1 MKNCGDGGA
10 GGSRAGCRGLRPL
23 PGFGAAPQNLCR
35 STTSQ
40 ALRAAKGR
48 KKRGS
53 FHPHRFPPSA
63 PTTRFAA
70 LANIGVLRA
79 GRAQPLYLLTPAG
92 RFALRATA
100 HRADASL
107 RCPKT
112 CAAAQPRKRCER
124 PKAARKAAC
133 YTRIVFPHPPPP
145 LVSLPSQISA
155 FCALPRAAL
164 VFAHAFGSLCHLRW
178 QVPTGHALP
187 VLPAQSSRRA
197 LAAPTARFAV
207 HLRVALRCAQQPIG
221 LTLPS
226 GAPKP
231 VPQHNPASVASGQRP
246 QETRLAPPA
255 SFLHQPSGAAGAS
268 SPLRPIFLLRFGR
281 VSPPARRN
289 QQSNPTS
296 KGANPHDHH

>member
-10 GGSRAGCRGLRPL
+10 GGSRAGCRGRRPL

-53 FHPHRFPPSA
+53 FHPHRFP
-63 PTTRFAA
+63 
-70 LANIGVLRA
+70 
-79 GRAQPLYLLTPAG
+79 
-92 RFALRATA
+92 
-100 HRADASL
+100 
-107 RCPKT
+107 
-112 CAAAQPRKRCER
+112 
-124 PKAARKAAC
+124 
-133 YTRIVFPHPPPP
+133 HPPPP
-145 LVSLPSQISA
+145 LASLPSQISA
-155 FCALPRAAL
+155 FCALAARSPCICSRLRVALPPLAATAHRAGA
-164 VFAHAFGSLCHLRW
+164 SLRA
-178 QVPTGHALP
+178 TGHALP

-246 QETRLAPPA
+246 QETRLIPPA
-255 SFLHQPSGAAGAS
+255 SFFHQPSGAAEAS

-281 VSPPARRN
+281 VCPPARRN

>member
-1 MKNCGDGGA
+1 MKNCGDGGD

-53 FHPHRFPPSA
+53 LLPHR
-63 PTTRFAA
+63 
-70 LANIGVLRA
+70 
-79 GRAQPLYLLTPAG
+79 
-92 RFALRATA
+92 
-100 HRADASL
+100 
-107 RCPKT
+107 
-112 CAAAQPRKRCER
+112 
-124 PKAARKAAC
+124 
-133 YTRIVFPHPPPP
+133 FPHPPPP

-155 FCALPRAAL
+155 FCALAARSPFICSRPRVALPPLAAT
-164 VFAHAFGSLCHLRW
+164 AHRAGASRRA
-178 QVPTGHALP
+178 TGHALP

-255 SFLHQPSGAAGAS
+255 SFSPIRGRRGIIPPAAHLFA
-268 SPLRPIFLLRFGR
+268 PLRQGFAPCAPKPAIKPYQQRSQ
-281 VSPPARRN
+281 SP
-289 QQSNPTS
+289 
-296 KGANPHDHH
+296 

>member
-53 FHPHRFPPSA
+53 FHPHRFP
-63 PTTRFAA
+63 
-70 LANIGVLRA
+70 
-79 GRAQPLYLLTPAG
+79 
-92 RFALRATA
+92 
-100 HRADASL
+100 
-107 RCPKT
+107 
-112 CAAAQPRKRCER
+112 
-124 PKAARKAAC
+124 
-133 YTRIVFPHPPPP
+133 HPPPP
-145 LVSLPSQISA
+145 LASLPSQISA
-155 FCALPRAAL
+155 FCALAARSPCICSRLRVALPPLAATAHRAGA
-164 VFAHAFGSLCHLRW
+164 SLRA
-178 QVPTGHALP
+178 TGHALP

-255 SFLHQPSGAAGAS
+255 SFSPIRGRRGIIPPAAHLFA
-268 SPLRPIFLLRFGR
+268 PLRQGFAPCAPKPAIKPYQQRSQ
-281 VSPPARRN
+281 SP
-289 QQSNPTS
+289 
-296 KGANPHDHH
+296 

>member
-1 MKNCGDGGA
+1 LKNCGDGGD

-53 FHPHRFPPSA
+53 LLPHR
-63 PTTRFAA
+63 
-70 LANIGVLRA
+70 
-79 GRAQPLYLLTPAG
+79 
-92 RFALRATA
+92 
-100 HRADASL
+100 
-107 RCPKT
+107 
-112 CAAAQPRKRCER
+112 
-124 PKAARKAAC
+124 
-133 YTRIVFPHPPPP
+133 FPHPPPP

-155 FCALPRAAL
+155 FCALAARSPCICSRLRVALPPLAATAHRAGA
-164 VFAHAFGSLCHLRW
+164 SLRA
-178 QVPTGHALP
+178 TGHALP

-255 SFLHQPSGAAGAS
+255 SFSPIRGRRGIIPPAAHLFA
-268 SPLRPIFLLRFGR
+268 PLRQGFAPCAPKPAIKPYQQRSQ
-281 VSPPARRN
+281 SP
-289 QQSNPTS
+289 
-296 KGANPHDHH
+296 

>member
-1 MKNCGDGGA
+1 MKNCGDGGD

-53 FHPHRFPPSA
+53 FHPHRFP
-63 PTTRFAA
+63 
-70 LANIGVLRA
+70 
-79 GRAQPLYLLTPAG
+79 
-92 RFALRATA
+92 
-100 HRADASL
+100 
-107 RCPKT
+107 
-112 CAAAQPRKRCER
+112 
-124 PKAARKAAC
+124 
-133 YTRIVFPHPPPP
+133 HPPPP
-145 LVSLPSQISA
+145 LASLPSQISA
-155 FCALPRAAL
+155 FCALAARSPCICSRLRVALPPLAATAHRAGA
-164 VFAHAFGSLCHLRW
+164 SLRA
-178 QVPTGHALP
+178 TGHALP

-255 SFLHQPSGAAGAS
+255 SFSPIRGRRGIIPPAAHLFA
-268 SPLRPIFLLRFGR
+268 PLRQGFAPCAPKPAIKPYQQRSQ
-281 VSPPARRN
+281 SP
-289 QQSNPTS
+289 
-296 KGANPHDHH
+296 

>member
-1 MKNCGDGGA
+1 MKNCGDGGD

-53 FHPHRFPPSA
+53 LLPHR
-63 PTTRFAA
+63 
-70 LANIGVLRA
+70 
-79 GRAQPLYLLTPAG
+79 
-92 RFALRATA
+92 
-100 HRADASL
+100 
-107 RCPKT
+107 
-112 CAAAQPRKRCER
+112 
-124 PKAARKAAC
+124 
-133 YTRIVFPHPPPP
+133 FPHPPPP

-155 FCALPRAAL
+155 FCALAARSPCICSRLRVALPPLAATAHRAGA
-164 VFAHAFGSLCHLRW
+164 SLRA
-178 QVPTGHALP
+178 TGHALP

-255 SFLHQPSGAAGAS
+255 SFSPIRGRRGIIPPAAHLFA
-268 SPLRPIFLLRFGR
+268 PLRQGFAPCAPKPAIKPYQQRSQ
-281 VSPPARRN
+281 SP
-289 QQSNPTS
+289 
-296 KGANPHDHH
+296 

>member
-53 FHPHRFPPSA
+53 FHPHRFP
-63 PTTRFAA
+63 
-70 LANIGVLRA
+70 
-79 GRAQPLYLLTPAG
+79 
-92 RFALRATA
+92 
-100 HRADASL
+100 
-107 RCPKT
+107 
-112 CAAAQPRKRCER
+112 
-124 PKAARKAAC
+124 
-133 YTRIVFPHPPPP
+133 HPPPP
-145 LVSLPSQISA
+145 LASLPSQISAFCALAARSPCICSHLRVALRCAQQPTGLTLPFGALMVSLPSQISA
-155 FCALPRAAL
+155 FCALTARSPCICSRLRVALPPLAATAHRAGA
-164 VFAHAFGSLCHLRW
+164 SLRA
-178 QVPTGHALP
+178 TGHALP

-255 SFLHQPSGAAGAS
+255 SFSPIRGRRGIIPPAAHLFA
-268 SPLRPIFLLRFGR
+268 PLRQGFAPCAPKPAIKPYQQRSQ
-281 VSPPARRN
+281 SP
-289 QQSNPTS
+289 
-296 KGANPHDHH
+296 

>member
-53 FHPHRFPPSA
+53 LHPHRFPPSA

-107 RCPKT
+107 RRAHGFAALANIGVL
-112 CAAAQPRKRCER
+112 CAAAHSPCI
-124 PKAARKAAC
+124 C
-133 YTRIVFPHPPPP
+133 
-145 LVSLPSQISA
+145 S
-155 FCALPRAAL
+155 
-164 VFAHAFGSLCHLRW
+164 
-178 QVPTGHALP
+178 
-187 VLPAQSSRRA
+187 
-197 LAAPTARFAV
+197 
-207 HLRVALRCAQQPIG
+207 HLRVALRFAQQPAGLTLPFGALRVALPPLAATAHRAGASLRATG

-226 GAPKP
+226 APPGWRFPSVSQNLCRSTTSQALRAAKGRKKRGSFHPHRFPHPGPQGHHPPAAHLFAPLRQGFAPCAPKP
-231 VPQHNPASVASGQRP
+231 AIKPYQQRS
-246 QETRLAPPA
+246 Q
-255 SFLHQPSGAAGAS
+255 
-268 SPLRPIFLLRFGR
+268 SP
-281 VSPPARRN
+281 
-289 QQSNPTS
+289 
-296 KGANPHDHH
+296 

>member
-1 MKNCGDGGA
+1 M
-10 GGSRAGCRGLRPL
+10 GCRGLPGCSIIRASL
-23 PGFGAAPQNLCR
+23 PF
-35 STTSQ
+35 
-40 ALRAAKGR
+40 
-48 KKRGS
+48 
-53 FHPHRFPPSA
+53 
-63 PTTRFAA
+63 
-70 LANIGVLRA
+70 ANIGVLRA

-107 RCPKT
+107 RCAHGFAAPLRVALGLWPKCPQGT
-112 CAAAQPRKRCER
+112 RFPSRLAGVWGRLPVAQSSRRAPAAPT
-124 PKAARKAAC
+124 ARFA
-133 YTRIVFPHPPPP
+133 
-145 LVSLPSQISA
+145 PSQISA
-155 FCALPRAAL
+155 FCALSARSPCICSRLRVALPPLAATAHRAGA
-164 VFAHAFGSLCHLRW
+164 SLRA
-178 QVPTGHALP
+178 TGPALP

-255 SFLHQPSGAAGAS
+255 SFSPIRGRRGIIPPAAHLFA
-268 SPLRPIFLLRFGR
+268 PLRQGFAPCAPKPAIKPYQQRSQ
-281 VSPPARRN
+281 SP
-289 QQSNPTS
+289 
-296 KGANPHDHH
+296 

>member
-40 ALRAAKGR
+40 ALRTAKGR

-53 FHPHRFPPSA
+53 FHPHRFP
-63 PTTRFAA
+63 
-70 LANIGVLRA
+70 
-79 GRAQPLYLLTPAG
+79 
-92 RFALRATA
+92 
-100 HRADASL
+100 
-107 RCPKT
+107 
-112 CAAAQPRKRCER
+112 
-124 PKAARKAAC
+124 
-133 YTRIVFPHPPPP
+133 HPPPP
-145 LVSLPSQISA
+145 LASLPSQISA
-155 FCALPRAAL
+155 FCALAARSPCICSRLRVALPPLAATAHRAGA
-164 VFAHAFGSLCHLRW
+164 SLRA
-178 QVPTGHALP
+178 TGHALP

-255 SFLHQPSGAAGAS
+255 SFSPIRGRRGIIPPAAHLFA
-268 SPLRPIFLLRFGR
+268 PLRQGFAPCAPKPAIKPYQQRSQ
-281 VSPPARRN
+281 SP
-289 QQSNPTS
+289 
-296 KGANPHDHH
+296 